1 METHDELKER
11 VRREQWL
18 AARLPLAT
26 ERLEGAQQERIWAI
40 VETHQSGLSIRQIAS
55 ATGLSPSR
63 VHQLLGSDEAREIP
77 RWLSQQ
83 RGRDHSDH
91 IRAGLN
97 EPGPNPLV
105 ETFRPSSPDCA
116 FCVERRTR
124 LLRGGIRVKRS
135 DSKLW
140 DCGMHRRPEASGLCG
155 DTKRPRQARPY
166 RLAPLALE
174 PLAAHA
180 RRGGFQGVPCH

>member
-1 METHDELKER
+1 MS
-11 VRREQWL
+11 
-18 AARLPLAT
+18 PFPCP
-26 ERLEGAQQERIWAI
+26 
-40 VETHQSGLSIRQIAS
+40 HQSGLSIRQIAS
-55 ATGLSPSR
+55 ATGLSSSR
-63 VHQLLGSDEAREIP
+63 VHRPLGSDEARETP

-97 EPGPNPLV
+97 EPRPNLLV

-140 DCGMHRRPEASGLCG
+140 DCGMRRTPRGVRVVWRHKASASGSTLPIGAACSRTSR
-155 DTKRPRQARPY
+155 DPRTPR
-166 RLAPLALE
+166 RLPGGTVSLTDVKLQGPCATEEE
-174 PLAAHA
+174 PL
-180 RRGGFQGVPCH
+180 